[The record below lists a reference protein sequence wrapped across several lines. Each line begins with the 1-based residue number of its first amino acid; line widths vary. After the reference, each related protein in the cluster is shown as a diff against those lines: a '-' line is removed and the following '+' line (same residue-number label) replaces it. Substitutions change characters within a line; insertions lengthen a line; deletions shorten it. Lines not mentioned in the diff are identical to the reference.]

1 MESVDVALSAWLR
14 EQRRRNLSEGTIEK
28 RESVARRCS
37 AHAGKPLLAL
47 TREDIEAWL
56 DARRNVTPRTRYA
69 YISHLA
75 AFFTWAIRED
85 LATTDPTVKIPRPK
99 VHVGLP
105 RPIATE
111 DLRIAIDQCPTD
123 ELRAMLKLAAYEGM
137 RCLEIAGLQAVDV
150 LDSHDPPLILIHGKG
165 GKERLVPL
173 HPKAFAALRAHGIPN
188 HGHVFGPYPAWKVS
202 TMIRDHLH
210 ACGIR
215 ASAHQ
220 LRHWFGTTTYVESGG
235 DLRMVQDL
243 LGHSSPSTTAIYT
256 KWSRTKAMD
265 VVSKLEA

>member
-1 MESVDVALSAWLR
+1 MDHDKALLAWLR
-14 EQRRRNLSEGTIEK
+14 DQRRRNLSEGTIEK

-37 AHAGKPLLAL
+37 THAGRPMLEL
-47 TREDIEAWL
+47 TREHIEAWL
-56 DARRNVTPRTRYA
+56 DSRRTVTPRTRYA

-85 LATTDPTVKIPRPK
+85 LAVHDPTVKITRPK

-105 RPIATE
+105 RPIATG
-111 DLRIAIDQCPTD
+111 DLRTAIDAAPTV

-137 RCLEIAGLQAVDV
+137 RCHEIAQMQAADV
-150 LDSHDPPLILIHGKG
+150 LDTHDPPLVLIHGKG

-173 HPKAFAALRAHGIPN
+173 HPDALAELRCHGIPN
-188 HGHVFGPYPAWKVS
+188 RGHVFGPYPAWKVS
-202 TMIRDHLH
+202 HMIRAHLH
-210 ACGIR
+210 DCDVR

-220 LRHWFGTTTYVESGG
+220 LRHWFGTSTYEQSGG

-243 LGHSSPSTTAIYT
+243 LGHSSPATTAIYT
-256 KWSRTKAMD
+256 KWSRAKAS
-265 VVSKLEA
+265 VVVARLSA